1 MQKFEI
7 PVNIAEQI
15 TALNAKIREESP
27 EREISIKPKYI
38 PFGHNGRVLN
48 IPAFDVFAE
57 GSGKFSST
65 AQTAKT
71 TLLEIINGQIA
82 EAARQ
87 AIEQQIEEE
96 EAERESET
104 AHFAARLEEEK
115 QRAKEAAE
123 AAEKA
128 AEEQRQ
134 RLQKEAAEKEGQ
146 LLSQLAAI
154 AAAKTA
160 RYNKASRIM
169 AGFSMVLL
177 ALVCIVGTAMNY
189 HNVRVLYGQIFHPFI
204 IALFAFVLAF
214 IPIIFAWVRDDIKV
228 EQSTVIL
235 PIDYAVTVILFVFCN
250 PVSPLVQ
257 NWQWLAEN
265 SHWVLLTASLL
276 GVGFYAYQTYL
287 IYNKLLAII
296 ASEKYKSFFMS
307 LFD

>member
-1 MQKFEI
+1 MQTFKT
-7 PVNIAEQI
+7 PQNIAEQI
-15 TALNAKIREESP
+15 EALNAKIREESP
-27 EREISIKPKYI
+27 KREIEIKNRFRPI
-38 PFGHNGRVLN
+38 GHNGRVLN
-48 IPAFDVFAE
+48 VPYFDVVAE
-57 GSGKFSST
+57 GSGKFSSI
-65 AQTAKT
+65 AQTAKDVV
-71 TLLEIINGQIA
+71 LPVINGQIA

-96 EAERESET
+96 KAERQSE
-104 AHFAARLEEEK
+104 AARFNSRLEEQ
-115 QRAKEAAE
+115 QRQAKEAAE

-128 AEEQRQ
+128 AEEQRL
-134 RLQKEAAEKEGQ
+134 RLIKEAAEKQAQ
-146 LLSQLAAI
+146 LQAQLAAI
-154 AAAKTA
+154 EAAKTS

-169 AGFSMVLL
+169 AGFSMGLL
-177 ALVCIVGTAMNY
+177 ALVCVVGTAMNY
-189 HNVRVLYGQIFHPFI
+189 HNVTVLYGQIFHPFI

-235 PIDYAVTVILFVFCN
+235 PIDYAVTVILFVFCS

-257 NWQWLAEN
+257 NWQWLTEN
-265 SHWVLLTASLL
+265 IHWVLLTASLS

-296 ASEKYKSFFMS
+296 ASEKYKEFFMS

>member
-1 MQKFEI
+1 MQTKFEI
-7 PVNIAEQI
+7 PQNIATQI
-15 TALNAKIREESP
+15 EALNGAINTDGVTIAPKWR
-27 EREISIKPKYI
+27 SI
-38 PFGHNGRVLN
+38 GHNGRAIE
-48 IPAFDVFAE
+48 IPVFSLSVT
-57 GSGKFSST
+57 GSGRLNST
-65 AQTAKT
+65 AQAAKDAVLPT
-71 TLLEIINGQIA
+71 INAQIA

-87 AIEQQIEEE
+87 AIEQQIEAEK
-96 EAERESET
+96 AERQSE
-104 AHFAARLEEEK
+104 AARFAARLEQEK
-115 QRAKEAAE
+115 QRATEAAE

-134 RLQKEAAEKEGQ
+134 RLIKEAAEKQAQ
-146 LLSQLAAI
+146 LQAQLAAI
-154 AAAKTA
+154 EAAKTG
-160 RYNKASRIM
+160 RYNKASRMM
-169 AGFSMVLL
+169 AAFSMVLL

-189 HNVRVLYGQIFHPFI
+189 HNVSVLYGQIFHPFI

-235 PIDYAVTVILFVFCN
+235 PIDYAVTVILFVFCS

-265 SHWVLLTASLL
+265 IHWVLLTASLS